1 MFIQRLRF
9 YYLHIDLSINQGRG
23 YGPATTPKRYEGL
36 QHLQHFNRPG
46 VYETTVKSER
56 MAKSIC
62 RHANKNGERNK
73 MYLEAEE

>member
-1 MFIQRLRF
+1 MKVYNIYNISTGQ
-9 YYLHIDLSINQGRG
+9 
-23 YGPATTPKRYEGL
+23 
-36 QHLQHFNRPG
+36 G